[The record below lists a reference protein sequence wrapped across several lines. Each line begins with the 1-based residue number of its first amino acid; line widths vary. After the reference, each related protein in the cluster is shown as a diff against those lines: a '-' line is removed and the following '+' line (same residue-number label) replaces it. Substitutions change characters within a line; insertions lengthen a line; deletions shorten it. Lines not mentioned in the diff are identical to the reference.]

1 MLRRSGVGALR
12 LSDLWAVLG
21 GWGVGMLGCWGVGVL
36 GCWGVGVLG
45 CWDVA
50 ALRLSE
56 LWAVLNVLAKCV
68 NLTRIRNISY

>member
-1 MLRRSGVGALR
+1 MLRRSGVGVLRRRDVAALGP
-12 LSDLWAVLG
+12 LG
-21 GWGVGMLGCWGVGVL
+21 GVGRLGCWGVGM
-36 GCWGVGVLG
+36 LG